1 MKPAD
6 VRTKT
11 DQELATL
18 LADNQKQLE
27 QLTLEMRTKQT
38 KNVKQIWALKRT
50 RARALTARR
59 ERELKEQPN
68 G

>member
-6 VRTKT
+6 IMQKT

-18 LADNQKQLE
+18 LTDTQKQLG

-50 RARALTARR
+50 RARVLTAQRV
-59 ERELKEQPN
+59 RELKEQTN